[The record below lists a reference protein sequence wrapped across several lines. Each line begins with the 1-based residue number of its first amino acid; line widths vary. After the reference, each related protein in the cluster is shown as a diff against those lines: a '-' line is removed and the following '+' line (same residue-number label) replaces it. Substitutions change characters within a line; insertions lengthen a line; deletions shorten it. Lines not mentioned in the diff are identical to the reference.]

1 MSGKRISREKLTIKK
16 MIDLYQAKCPQASAE
31 PEHYEALFVY
41 AQKRLDKCVF
51 GEEKPA
57 CKQCPVHCYQPAKRE
72 EMKQI
77 MRWAG
82 PRMLWRHPILTMIDL
97 YQAKCPQASAEPE
110 HYEALFVYAQKR
122 LDKCVFGEEKPAC
135 KQCPVHC
142 YQPAKR
148 EEMKQIMRWA
158 GPRMLWRHPILTV
171 RHLIDD
177 KRPVPELPEK
187 YRPKKPRE

>member
-1 MSGKRISREKLTIKK
+1 MPAGVSGAGALRGVVCLR
-16 MIDLYQAKCPQASAE
+16 AK
-31 PEHYEALFVY
+31 
-41 AQKRLDKCVF
+41 
-51 GEEKPA
+51 
-57 CKQCPVHCYQPAKRE
+57 
-72 EMKQI
+72 
-77 MRWAG
+77 
-82 PRMLWRHPILTMIDL
+82 
-97 YQAKCPQASAEPE
+97 
-110 HYEALFVYAQKR
+110 KR

-171 RHLIDD
+171 RHFIDD

-187 YRPKKPRE
+187 YRPKKTS

>member
-31 PEHYEALFVY
+31 PEHYDALFAY
-41 AQKRLDKCVF
+41 AR
-51 GEEKPA
+51 
-57 CKQCPVHCYQPAKRE
+57 
-72 EMKQI
+72 
-77 MRWAG
+77 
-82 PRMLWRHPILTMIDL
+82 
-97 YQAKCPQASAEPE
+97 
-110 HYEALFVYAQKR
+110 KR

-187 YRPKKPRE
+187 YRPKK

>member
-77 MRWAG
+77 MPLPGSCCECCGTIRPF
-82 PRMLWRHPILTMIDL
+82 PRPARSSRYI
-97 YQAKCPQASAEPE
+97 PE
-110 HYEALFVYAQKR
+110 A
-122 LDKCVFGEEKPAC
+122 
-135 KQCPVHC
+135 
-142 YQPAKR
+142 
-148 EEMKQIMRWA
+148 
-158 GPRMLWRHPILTV
+158 
-171 RHLIDD
+171 
-177 KRPVPELPEK
+177 VP
-187 YRPKKPRE
+187 

>member
-1 MSGKRISREKLTIKK
+1 MSGKRIAREKLTIKK
-16 MIDLYQAKCPQASAE
+16 MIALYANRCPQASNDKT
-31 PEHYEALFVY
+31 HYDALFSY

-82 PRMLWRHPILTMIDL
+82 PRMLWRHP
-97 YQAKCPQASAEPE
+97 
-110 HYEALFVYAQKR
+110 V
-122 LDKCVFGEEKPAC
+122 
-135 KQCPVHC
+135 
-142 YQPAKR
+142 
-148 EEMKQIMRWA
+148 
-158 GPRMLWRHPILTV
+158 LTV

-187 YRPKKPRE
+187 YQRKK

>member
-1 MSGKRISREKLTIKK
+1 MAGKRIAREKKTISS
-16 MIDLYQAKCPQASAE
+16 MSALYQRRCPEARDDT
-31 PEHYEALFVY
+31 EHYQALNAY
-41 AQKRLDKCVF
+41 ADKRLDRCVF

-82 PRMLWRHPILTMIDL
+82 PRMLWRHPILTI
-97 YQAKCPQASAEPE
+97 
-110 HYEALFVYAQKR
+110 
-122 LDKCVFGEEKPAC
+122 
-135 KQCPVHC
+135 
-142 YQPAKR
+142 
-148 EEMKQIMRWA
+148 
-158 GPRMLWRHPILTV
+158 

-187 YRPKKPRE
+187 YRPKKPQ

>member
-31 PEHYEALFVY
+31 PEHYDALF
-41 AQKRLDKCVF
+41 A
-51 GEEKPA
+51 
-57 CKQCPVHCYQPAKRE
+57 
-72 EMKQI
+72 
-77 MRWAG
+77 
-82 PRMLWRHPILTMIDL
+82 
-97 YQAKCPQASAEPE
+97 
-110 HYEALFVYAQKR
+110 YAQKR

-171 RHLIDD
+171 RHLIDERN
-177 KRPVPELPEK
+177 KSAGEPYSPANKAFTLWWQSGWLML
-187 YRPKKPRE
+187 

>member
-82 PRMLWRHPILTMIDL
+82 PRMLWRHPILT
-97 YQAKCPQASAEPE
+97 
-110 HYEALFVYAQKR
+110 
-122 LDKCVFGEEKPAC
+122 
-135 KQCPVHC
+135 
-142 YQPAKR
+142 
-148 EEMKQIMRWA
+148 
-158 GPRMLWRHPILTV
+158 V

-177 KRPVPELPEK
+177 KCPVPELPEK